1 MAITH
6 PPLINVTPGDPI
18 TSEAWNNL
26 ITSIKTLYE
35 KQNQSSSQLT
45 IAVIDDKD
53 KQVIKNAQITLT
65 SEKKSAI
72 IAGYAGAD
80 IKRYIV
86 TDISQGNYTL
96 VVEVQNYA
104 VETREIVIPEGNEP
118 VDTKIEMT
126 KTIQEKI
133 IANYFGLSL
142 VAADSAIKE
151 AGFLLN
157 RIIDSHGKELT
168 QADIKDAGAEIKVLN
183 QVPETGLFHKVGGP
197 IALMVSAKTAVEQR
211 VTVPDLKGLSL
222 NEARVVL
229 EDIGLVLGE
238 TNTISSK

>member
-6 PPLINVTPGDPI
+6 PPLINATPGDPI

-26 ITSIKTLYE
+26 IISIKTLYE
-35 KQNQSSSQLT
+35 KQNQSTSQLT
-45 IAVIDDKD
+45 ISVTDDKD
-53 KQVIKNAQITLT
+53 NQVIKNAQITLT
-65 SEKKSAI
+65 SEKMSPI

-86 TDISQGNYTL
+86 TDISKGNYKL
-96 VVEVQNYA
+96 VVEAENYA
-104 VETREIVIPEGNEP
+104 VETREIVIPEGNES
-118 VDTKIEMT
+118 VDTRIEMT
-126 KTIQEKI
+126 KIVQQKTM
-133 IANYFGLSL
+133 ANYFGLSL
-142 VAADSAIKE
+142 VAADTAIKE

-168 QADIKDAGAEIKVLN
+168 QADIKDAGADIKVIN
-183 QVPETGLFHKVGGP
+183 QVPEAGLLHKAGGP
-197 IALMVSAKTAVEQR
+197 VALLVSAKTAVEKR

-222 NEARVVL
+222 NEARNAL
-229 EDIGLVLGE
+229 EDMGLVLGE